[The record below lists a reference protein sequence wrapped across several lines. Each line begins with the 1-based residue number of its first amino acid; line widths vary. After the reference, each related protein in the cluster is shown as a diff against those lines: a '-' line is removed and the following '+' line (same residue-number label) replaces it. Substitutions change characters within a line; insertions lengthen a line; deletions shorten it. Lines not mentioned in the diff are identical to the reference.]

1 LINGGNGSPI
11 DATRPSDPIDA
22 TRPSEL
28 TEPTMFAN
36 RRTGV
41 LLTLPAALFV
51 GLCFVVPVLLLIS
64 ESFQS
69 QSGWNFDN
77 YFEFFGES
85 LNRAVFWRTMKLA
98 VLVTL
103 TATILGYACAFG
115 IREISEKRRGLMIGL
130 IILPLMVSPVAR
142 TYAWIV
148 VFGRIGFVN
157 SFIVWLGLADTPV
170 RILFTETAVFV
181 GLLQLFMPFMVLSL
195 ISALENLPKDVIPA
209 ARSLGASNLTIFFK
223 VILPLTREGLVIGGT
238 LVFTGSI
245 TAYITPAILGGSKVM
260 MLETLLYQKV
270 SVSNDFVSASVIA
283 AILMT
288 TSLVTNKLLRRM
300 ATIKRNRS

>member
-1 LINGGNGSPI
+1 
-11 DATRPSDPIDA
+11 
-22 TRPSEL
+22 
-28 TEPTMFAN
+28 MFAN

-142 TYAWIV
+142 T
-148 VFGRIGFVN
+148 
-157 SFIVWLGLADTPV
+157 
-170 RILFTETAVFV
+170 
-181 GLLQLFMPFMVLSL
+181 
-195 ISALENLPKDVIPA
+195 
-209 ARSLGASNLTIFFK
+209 
-223 VILPLTREGLVIGGT
+223 
-238 LVFTGSI
+238 
-245 TAYITPAILGGSKVM
+245 
-260 MLETLLYQKV
+260 
-270 SVSNDFVSASVIA
+270 
-283 AILMT
+283 
-288 TSLVTNKLLRRM
+288 
-300 ATIKRNRS
+300 